1 MAVTTD
7 ILATYRHPRQVIR
20 KLLDGPTHEG
30 RALAYLMLGCALVF
44 VAQWPRLSRD
54 AAFNPDFDMTE
65 LASGELMVWI
75 FYAPLAFYF
84 LAAVAHIVARMLG
97 GQGSWYTAR
106 MATFWTLVALS
117 PLWLLRGLVAG
128 FIGPGTALEL
138 TSLLALGV
146 FALLWVATL
155 REAEQPD
162 PLASGGAGS

>member
-20 KLLDGPTHEG
+20 RLLDGPIHEG
-30 RALAYLMLGCALVF
+30 RALAYLMLGCVLVF
-44 VAQWPRLSRD
+44 IAQWPRLSRD
-54 AAFNPDFDMTE
+54 AAFNPDHDMTE

-84 LAAVAHIVARMLG
+84 LAAVAHMVARLFG
-97 GQGSWYTAR
+97 GQGNWYTAR

-117 PLWLLRGLVAG
+117 PLWMLRGLVAG
-128 FIGPGTALEL
+128 FIGPGVALEATRL
-138 TSLLALGV
+138 VALMV

-155 REAEQPD
+155 REAERAE
-162 PLASGGAGS
+162 PLASGNGGS